1 MRSYVIKPDG
11 RVVGLRIAPLPVPTS
26 LLRSRPPGPD
36 FQGYTT
42 LRVRAILPHGLPH
55 VGRAN
60 RKEAHRSRSSAGAS

>member
-11 RVVGLRIAPLPVPTS
+11 RVIRVRVAPLPVPTS
-26 LLRSRPPGPD
+26 LLKSRLPGPD

-60 RKEAHRSRSSAGAS
+60 RQEAHRSRSRD